1 MCASETLSI
10 GQFHPEAPMRAHAQ
24 ALRMKAGS
32 SAGKV
37 PVLLALVRRSAGLE
51 SADLYKRVKARREIL
66 VLEVYFWISRST
78 IYPPTHELSQTN
90 KMPSTLP
97 TYRRNPLDAL
107 VAHYSSPSS
116 SHFGRTILHWL
127 ALSTI
132 LIAGPWFLSPLIVDT
147 GHSNSHGER
156 RKRRTRKQ
164 KVKNAFARAY
174 VGYRN
179 HAYPRDELLPTSG
192 GGIEKINGWSLTAVE
207 ALSTMWLMDVKTE
220 FWRTVQMLER
230 KTSTNHTGD
239 YIPFFETTIRHLG
252 VYLFAY
258 TFAGEKL
265 LLTLADDIVADR
277 ITQGMQPLPAIKTM
291 SGLPAGNVMA
301 VTCMGSSFCFSLHPS
316 ESRPPL
322 HLLFLPPP
330 FRLVLTSRRPSSHL
344 FYSSIHRSSANSSR
358 IRGEIH
364 PGAGVL
370 AEIESCQLEFKYLAK
385 ETGWAEYYE
394 RVNPSFL
401 SLKYAL
407 ASDMYIAVFD
417 NALLPYTSCF
427 QCTAS
432 LGIADTYLQAEGV
445 MQTLQVVIARMP
457 SPYSNDGCNLHGST
471 ERK

>member
-1 MCASETLSI
+1 
-10 GQFHPEAPMRAHAQ
+10 
-24 ALRMKAGS
+24 
-32 SAGKV
+32 
-37 PVLLALVRRSAGLE
+37 
-51 SADLYKRVKARREIL
+51 
-66 VLEVYFWISRST
+66 
-78 IYPPTHELSQTN
+78 
-90 KMPSTLP
+90 MPSTLP

-220 FWRTVQMLER
+220 FWRTVRMLER
-230 KTSTNHTGD
+230 ETSTNHTGD

-265 LLTLADDIVADR
+265 LLTLADDI
-277 ITQGMQPLPAIKTM
+277 GMQLLPAFKTM
-291 SGLPAGNVMA
+291 SGLPAGNIMA
-301 VTCMGSSFCFSLHPS
+301 VT
-316 ESRPPL
+316 
-322 HLLFLPPP
+322 
-330 FRLVLTSRRPSSHL
+330 
-344 FYSSIHRSSANSSR
+344 
-358 IRGEIH
+358 GEIH

-385 ETGWAEYYE
+385 ETGRAEYYE

-401 SLKYAL
+401 SLKQKAL
-407 ASDMYIAVFD
+407 CRRYKYCT
-417 NALLPYTSCF
+417 NAISIF
-427 QCTAS
+427 
-432 LGIADTYLQAEGV
+432 E
-445 MQTLQVVIARMP
+445 
-457 SPYSNDGCNLHGST
+457 
-471 ERK
+471 